1 MVNGLKSRIAVLVV
15 AGVMASGGLLGS
27 AAVASAVGAA
37 APAVTAMGS
46 AVEKPASDHII
57 RPPAQI
63 CKNQAWTS
71 GNGRAILRMQEDGNF
86 VLYKDG
92 RPVWQAPGT
101 WSHGNCAVFQ
111 QDGNFVV
118 YNSAGQPVWAAGTWH
133 KGAYLAVQDDGN
145 VVVYDGASHPVWATN
160 TGD

>member
-1 MVNGLKSRIAVLVV
+1 VKFRSSACLAAMSAMLILGA
-15 AGVMASGGLLGS
+15 GS
-27 AAVASAVGAA
+27 AYA
-37 APAVTAMGS
+37 APALITGQAGTAKVS
-46 AVEKPASDHII
+46 TARPTSDHII
-57 RPPAQI
+57 RPRATL

-71 GNGRAILRMQEDGNF
+71 GNGRASLRMQEDGNF

-92 RPVWQAPGT
+92 RAAWQAPNT

-111 QDGNFVV
+111 EDGNFVV
-118 YNSAGQPVWAAGTWH
+118 YNSANEPVWASGTWR

-145 VVVYDGASHPVWATN
+145 VVIYNNSGHPVWATN